1 MTKITKSTGNVFAD
15 IGVPNAKEHALKAAL
30 VTRIAQTITDLHL
43 TRTAAA
49 DRVGVTQP
57 DISKILK
64 GQFRPTSVEHLLRM
78 LTRLGQDVRIEVKAA
93 KRPTG
98 KVSVEA

>member
-49 DRVGVTQP
+49 DRVVTQP